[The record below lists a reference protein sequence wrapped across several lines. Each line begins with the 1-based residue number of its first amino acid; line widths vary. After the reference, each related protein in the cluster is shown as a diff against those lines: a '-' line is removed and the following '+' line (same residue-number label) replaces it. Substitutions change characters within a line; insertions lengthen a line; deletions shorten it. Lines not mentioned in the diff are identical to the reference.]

1 MLDPQTQAVLDAMVR
16 EGILPAHLLTPAEAR
31 KAYLLRRALTQ
42 QDAIQTIETRDLNI
56 PGPGGELP
64 VRLYRPADVPS
75 SQPLPLLVFF
85 HGGGFVIGAIE
96 THDSL
101 CREICHASGVA
112 VLSVQYRLAP
122 EHVFPAAADDCIA
135 ATRWAHEN
143 AAELGVDVDRL
154 AVGGDSAGGQLAAVT
169 ALALR
174 DDPKVKLSFQLLIY
188 PCTDAL
194 MQGQSMV
201 TNGVGYMLTRESM
214 AYYYNHYFPNEASR
228 LDWRGSP
235 LRAPDLSGL
244 PAALVLTAGFDP
256 LRDDGKSYADALSK
270 AGVKCQYVCFERQVH
285 GFLPMGK
292 LIDEANLAVALC
304 AAALRRALFK

>member
-16 EGILPAHLLTPAEAR
+16 EGIPPVHLLTPTEAR
-31 KAYLLRRALTQ
+31 EAYLKRRALTQ
-42 QDAIQTIETRDLNI
+42 EEPRDVGEVRDLTI
-56 PGPGGELP
+56 PGPGGELQ
-64 VRLYRPADVPS
+64 VRLYRPPGIAPE
-75 SQPLPLLVFF
+75 QPLPLLMYF

-96 THDSL
+96 THDGL
-101 CREICHASGVA
+101 CRDLCLGARVS

-122 EHVFPAAADDCIA
+122 EHVFPAAADDCLA

-143 AAELGVDVDRL
+143 AAALGADINRL

-174 DDPKVKLSFQLLIY
+174 DDPVVKLAFQLLIY

-194 MQGQSMV
+194 MQSQSMV
-201 TNGVGYMLTRESM
+201 TNATGYMLTRQSM
-214 AYYYNHYFPNEASR
+214 AYYYDHYFPNEAAR

-244 PAALVLTAGFDP
+244 PPAFVLTAGFDP

-270 AGVKCQYVCFERQVH
+270 AGVTSQYVCFERQVH

-304 AAALRRALFK
+304 AAALRRALF

>member
-16 EGILPAHLLTPAEAR
+16 EGIRPVNLLTPTEAR
-31 KAYLLRRALTQ
+31 EAYLLRRALTQ
-42 QDAIQTIETRDLNI
+42 QAAIETVQIKDLNI
-56 PGPGGELP
+56 PGPGGELA
-64 VRLYRPADVPS
+64 VRLYRPSGVPS
-75 SQPLPLLVFF
+75 TQPLPLLLFF
-85 HGGGFVIGAIE
+85 HGGGFVIGSIE

-101 CREICHASGVA
+101 CRDLCQASGVA

-143 AAELGVDVDRL
+143 AAALGADPARL
-154 AVGGDSAGGQLAAVT
+154 AVGGDSAGGQLAAVA

-174 DDPKVKLSFQLLIY
+174 DDPVVKLSFQLLIY

-194 MQGQSMV
+194 MQGASMV

-214 AYYYNHYFPNEASR
+214 AYYYNHYFPNEAAR

-235 LRAPDLSGL
+235 LRAPDLSRL
-244 PAALVLTAGFDP
+244 PQAFVLTAGFDP
-256 LRDDGKSYADALSK
+256 LRDDGKSYANALSL
-270 AGVKCQYVCFERQVH
+270 AGVKSQYVCFERQVH

-292 LIDEANLAVALC
+292 LIDEANLAVAVC
-304 AAALRRALFK
+304 AAALRRALF